1 MKRLVLAVMS
11 LGLLVSGC
19 AVGEP
24 LPPTNVM
31 PASIT
36 LNANVYSSIDGPT
49 EYWFRY
55 GEPGA
60 HANWSDSLHQTVEI
74 SGRDAHPV
82 SAPLVGLE
90 HSHRYGWQVCA
101 ADREE
106 DPPRVVCSKE
116 QRFGTQGDSVSGL
129 GIDSQVTQRSWSF
142 DARGGPDGENPTG
155 AIVGISL
162 GVGIPMKFLP
172 VRCLRVS
179 GANASIGTDEGF
191 YRVTTNRMRV
201 DPLEGSDPGE
211 CPQPITFTDGIPFPG
226 GGPLVFD
233 AP

>member
-1 MKRLVLAVMS
+1 MKRLVVALMS
-11 LGLLVSGC
+11 LGLLASGC
-19 AVGEP
+19 ALGEP
-24 LPPTNVM
+24 LPPTDVL
-31 PASIT
+31 PGSIR

-55 GEPGA
+55 GEPGNR
-60 HANWSDSLHQTVEI
+60 ANWSDSLHQTVEI

-82 SAPLVGLE
+82 TAVLAGLE
-90 HSHRYGWQVCA
+90 HSHRYGWQVCT
-101 ADREE
+101 ADQEE

-116 QRFGTQGDSVSGL
+116 QRFGTQGDSVTG
-129 GIDSQVTQRSWSF
+129 GATDSQVTQRTWSF

-155 AIVGISL
+155 FLVGIYL
-162 GVGIPMKFLP
+162 GQGVSTKILA

-179 GANASIGTDEGF
+179 GGDASIGTDEGF
-191 YRVTTNRMRV
+191 YRVTTNRMRI

-211 CPQPITFTDGIPFPG
+211 CPQPIAFTDGIPLPF

>member
-1 MKRLVLAVMS
+1 MKRLVVALMS
-11 LGLLVSGC
+11 LGLVVSGC
-19 AVGEP
+19 ALGEP
-24 LPPTNVM
+24 LPPTDVL
-31 PASIT
+31 PDSIR

-55 GEPGA
+55 GEPGD
-60 HANWSDSLHQTVEI
+60 HANWTDSLHQTVEI

-82 SAPLVGLE
+82 SALLVGLE

-101 ADREE
+101 ADQEE
-106 DPPRVVCSKE
+106 GPPRVVCSE
-116 QRFGTQGDSVSGL
+116 QQRFGTQGDSVTGI
-129 GIDSQVTQRSWSF
+129 GIDSQVTHRTWHF

-155 AIVGISL
+155 FIVGIYL
-162 GVGIPMKFLP
+162 GQGVPTKILA

-179 GANASIGTDEGF
+179 GGDASIGTDEGF
-191 YRVTTNRMRV
+191 YRISTNLMRI
-201 DPLEGSDPGE
+201 DPLDGRAPSA
-211 CPQPITFTDGIPFPG
+211 CPETVTLTEGIPFPG